1 MKTAKL
7 SAEPTPSKISPK
19 VRKLLDRAIEPSQL
33 PFLVSRP
40 VAVLFSGLS
49 SRTFRRAERSGLIVA
64 IKRNRSSTFYRRSDL
79 LAYLGIEN

>member
-19 VRKLLDRAIEPSQL
+19 ARKLLDRAIEVNQL
-33 PFLVSRP
+33 PPVVSRP

-49 SRTFRRAERSGLIVA
+49 SRTFRRAERTGKIVP